1 MLKQKLECAYIIS
14 KFKYHNEL
22 KQNLLD
28 LLEKAESESA
38 EDSEAELHISKTDW
52 YLSSDFSR
60 AWVEYVKAP
69 LLEHTLE
76 VYKELGYDGFSI
88 HELWF
93 QQYYTQSQHG
103 WHTHSSNFTNV
114 YYLEL
119 PKESPKT
126 KIVSPFNQ
134 TEIIELDIVEGD
146 HVVFPSFVI
155 HKSPQNLSQNRK
167 SIISY
172 NANATYSNSI
182 YGKGLTS

>member
-1 MLKQKLECAYIIS
+1 MIKQKLECAYIIS
-14 KFKYHNEL
+14 KFKYHTEL
-22 KQNLLD
+22 KRNLLD
-28 LLEKAESESA
+28 LIEKAESLPA
-38 EDSEAELHISKTDW
+38 DNADAELHISKTDW
-52 YLSSDFSR
+52 HVSSDFSR
-60 AWVEYVKAP
+60 QWVDYVKAP

-93 QQYYTQSQHG
+93 QQYYTQSEHG

-119 PKESPKT
+119 PGDSPRT

-134 TEIIELDIVEGD
+134 TDIFELDVAEGD
-146 HVVFPSFVI
+146 HVVFPSFAI
-155 HKSPQNLSQNRK
+155 HKAPKNLSTNRK

-172 NANATYSNSI
+172 NANATYSNNI
-182 YGKGLTS
+182 YGKGLI